1 MPNRPHY
8 LDELL
13 LAHLQA
19 FLGEADPATL
29 ALLQRQL
36 VWIDLPGGQP
46 LMTQGEPGDA
56 MYVLVSGRLRVS
68 ITDAGGRERTVR
80 EITRGQVVGEMS
92 LFTDDPR
99 SATLVAVRDSVLA
112 RLGKAEFGHLL
123 AASSAVSIALTRQV
137 IRRLQTEGQLSR
149 LDRPVAI
156 GLLPIS
162 ASIGAAAANEF
173 AERLAAQLRL
183 RGPVAVV
190 DAARLEARIGLPG
203 ITGPH
208 ANDAEA
214 ARRIAVCLDQIEAE
228 HAFVL
233 LLADNEPTPW
243 TRCCSRHC
251 DELLL
256 LADAD
261 ASPELSDTEVECL
274 AVRPARTDAAEILL
288 LLHPAQRLS
297 PTGTRDWLRPRTLA
311 AHVHLRAGH
320 AGDIERLGRLV
331 SRTATGLVL
340 AGGGA
345 RGAAHAGVFKALGE
359 RGVPVDVVGGTSMGA
374 VFGAVIALDASPAS
388 VIETF
393 AEHFAQKPTGDYNVL
408 PLLSLIK
415 GRRLRGMMQRTEKA
429 LGGSA
434 DLGIEDLWKT
444 YYCVATNY
452 SQAREQV
459 LRSGPLVNAVMASCA
474 IPGALP
480 PVLHDGD
487 LLCDG
492 GTFNNF
498 PADVMRGVWG
508 VGRVIGVDLSFEKP
522 RRIEHQHLPGP
533 WTLLRDLL
541 RPRRQRRYRL
551 PSLTNYLMNVTSLYS
566 SSRQAASR
574 LLTDVYMRPELSKV
588 GMLQWDRYV
597 PTVQQG
603 YEHALQVLD
612 AETPGNA

>member
-1 MPNRPHY
+1 MSNRPHY
-8 LDELL
+8 LDALL
-13 LAHLQA
+13 LKHLQA
-19 FLGEADPATL
+19 FLGQVEPAAL

-36 VWIDLPGGQP
+36 VWVELPGGQP

-68 ITDAGGRERTVR
+68 ITDDEGHERTVR

-99 SATLVAVRDSVLA
+99 SATVVAVRDSVLV
-112 RLGKAEFGHLL
+112 RLGKPEFNHLL
-123 AASSAVSIALTRQV
+123 ATSSAVSIALTRQV
-137 IRRLQTEGQLSR
+137 IRRLQTEGSQSR

-156 GLLPIS
+156 GLLPVSDGID
-162 ASIGAAAANEF
+162 AAAAADF
-173 AERLAAQLRL
+173 AERLAAQLRP
-183 RGPVAVV
+183 RGAVAVV
-190 DAARLEARIGLPG
+190 DAARLEARIGVPG
-203 ITGPH
+203 ITAHP

-214 ARRIAVCLDQIEAE
+214 TRRIAVCLDEIEAE

-233 LLADNEPTPW
+233 LLADNGPTPW
-243 TRCCSRHC
+243 TQCCSRHC

-256 LADAD
+256 LADAT
-261 ASPELSDTEVECL
+261 AAPRLHATEEQCL
-274 AVRPARTDAAEILL
+274 VKRPARTDAAEILL
-288 LLHPAQRLS
+288 LLHPAQGAAPAR
-297 PTGTRDWLRPRTLA
+297 TRDWLQRRPLTS
-311 AHVHLRAGH
+311 HVHLRQGH
-320 AGDIERLGRLV
+320 ADDMARLARLV
-331 SRTATGLVL
+331 SRSGVGLVL

-345 RGAAHAGVFKALGE
+345 RGAAHAGVYRALME
-359 RGVPVDVVGGTSMGA
+359 RGVPVDAIGGTSMGA
-374 VFGAVIALDASPAS
+374 VFGAVMAMDVGAAR
-388 VIETF
+388 VIDTF
-393 AEHFAQKPTGDYNVL
+393 AQHFRANPTGDYNLL

-415 GRRLRGMMQRTEKA
+415 GQRLRGMMQRTEKA
-429 LGGSA
+429 FGGSA

-459 LRSGPLVNAVMASCA
+459 LRSGPLIDAVMASCA

-480 PVLHDGD
+480 PVLYDGD

-498 PADVMRGVWG
+498 PVDVMRSAWG
-508 VGRVIGVDLSFEKP
+508 IGRVIGVDLSFEKP
-522 RRIEHQHLPGP
+522 RRIELQRLPGS
-533 WTLLRDLL
+533 WALLRDLL

-566 SSRQAASR
+566 TSRQRASR
-574 LLTDVYMRPELSKV
+574 QLTDVYMKPALPKV
-588 GMLQWDRYV
+588 GMLQWDSYAQ
-597 PTVQQG
+597 TVQLG

-612 AETPGNA
+612 GEAVAAP